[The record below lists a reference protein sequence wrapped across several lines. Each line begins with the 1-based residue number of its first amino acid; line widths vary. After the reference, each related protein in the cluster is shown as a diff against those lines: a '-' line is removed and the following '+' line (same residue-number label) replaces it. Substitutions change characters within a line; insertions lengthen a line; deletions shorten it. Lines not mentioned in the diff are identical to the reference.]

1 MYMRLSIGAILICFS
16 ILLFGQNDVGLISYV
31 NFDGCNQNDLQGN
44 FSTTIGGNPICVCG
58 AIGDGLEFDGMNDF
72 IDFSGPFE
80 NLFVGNYTIS
90 FYFQPKSS
98 VGNQDLISLRVGCD
112 IDSILAISYAGPGRE
127 IVVELFQN
135 INRNEFITHPID
147 LNACWQHIV
156 LVKNE
161 KVLTLYLN
169 GRRIVEE
176 ENSQVISVANKG
188 TLSLSNSPCIG
199 INQERFEGAIDDL
212 RFYNRALSFQES
224 LELYTRPDEIITQ
237 DTTILLGAG
246 VEIRLS
252 ESCAQSYQWFPTNG
266 VSNSN
271 APDAT
276 LSPQVT
282 TAYQLNFNLL
292 GCTVYDTIQVTVVDP
307 SNVDCNE
314 IFLPKAFTP
323 NGDGLNE
330 NYGISNPYVFER
342 LIAFEIFSSWGEK
355 LFETQDPYG
364 RWNGDYRGNAV
375 NPGVFVYKLVYICS
389 GDELTKTGSFSILR

>member
-1 MYMRLSIGAILICFS
+1 MYMRLSIGSILIWLNFV
-16 ILLFGQNDVGLISYV
+16 LVGQTDVGLISYFD
-31 NFDGCNQNDLQGN
+31 FDGCNQNDLLTN
-44 FSTTIGGNPICVCG
+44 FSTTVGGNPTCVCG
-58 AIGDGLEFDGMNDF
+58 AIGDGLEFDGINDF
-72 IDFSGPFE
+72 IDFSGAYE

-98 VGNQDLISLRVGCD
+98 IGTQDLISFRVGCN
-112 IDSILAISYAGPGRE
+112 IDSVLAISYAGPGRE

-135 INRNEFITHPID
+135 INRNEIIVHPID

-156 LVKNE
+156 FVKDE

-176 ENSQVISVANKG
+176 ENSQIISVANNG

-199 INQERFEGAIDDL
+199 INQGRFQGAIDDL
-212 RFYNRALSFQES
+212 RFYNRALSFPEA
-224 LELYTRPDEIITQ
+224 LGLYIQPDEILTQ

-246 VEIRLS
+246 VDIRIS

-266 VSNSN
+266 VSNSSS
-271 APDAT
+271 PVPT

-282 TAYQLNFNLL
+282 TSYRLNFSHL
-292 GCTVYDTIQVTVVDP
+292 GCNVDDTIQVTVVDP

-342 LIAFEIFSSWGEK
+342 LVAFEIFSSWGEK

-364 RWNGDYRGNAV
+364 RWDGAYRGNAV

-389 GDELTKTGSFSILR
+389 GNELTKTGSFSILR